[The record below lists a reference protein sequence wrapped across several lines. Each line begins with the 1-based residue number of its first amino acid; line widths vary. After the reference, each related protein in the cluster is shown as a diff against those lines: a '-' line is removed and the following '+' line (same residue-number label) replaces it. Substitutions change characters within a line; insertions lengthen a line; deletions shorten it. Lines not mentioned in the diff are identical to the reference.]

1 MKRRSLSSPWLVGI
15 GQRLAGSVLLAALVA
30 TAPACDPASA
40 GHNHNHHHD
49 DDEVAPQAELT
60 ALAKYVTTP
69 DPAYTWKLRTTV
81 TGTDYTTYFIDMTS
95 QSWRSAAEVDRTVW
109 KHDLMITVP
118 KNRLP
123 GPNILYIT
131 GGSNGGTPPMTP
143 SDTSL
148 SLARLVRAPVI
159 ELKQV
164 PNQPLTFA
172 NHDGM
177 PHTEDGI
184 VAFSWLQAMKTGD
197 PNWSVRF
204 PMVKSAVLAMDTARE
219 FLYSKDGGNLPL
231 DGFVVMGASKRG
243 WTTWLTAAVD
253 PRVVGCVPIV
263 IDVLNVNKFMTQHIE
278 SYGFWALSLYDYY
291 YNHITERIGTKEM
304 NTLLQNEDPYFFRD
318 SLKMPK
324 YIVNATNDQFFLPDG
339 SQNYLA
345 DLQGEKMLRYVQNAD
360 HSLRGSDFL
369 EGIAAFTDGLR
380 RGRPRPS
387 FTWSF
392 EGEDTIRVKTQTA
405 PKEVLLWQA
414 TNRSARD
421 YRLETIGRAW
431 TSTPLTDE
439 GGGVYVAK
447 VARPPAGFTAF
458 FIELAFPSDL
468 AVPHKYSTQVRVTPD
483 VRPFAGIDPRTG
495 KLEGL

>member
-1 MKRRSLSSPWLVGI
+1 MKRRSLSSRWLVGA
-15 GQRLAGSVLLAALVA
+15 GRLLAQSTLLAALVFG
-30 TAPACDPASA
+30 APACDPPPAE
-40 GHNHNHHHD
+40 HHHSHSHD
-49 DDEVAPQAELT
+49 DVPPASPELS
-60 ALAKYVTTP
+60 ALAKYVAAP
-69 DPAYTWKLRTTV
+69 DPVHSYKPRSELKAA
-81 TGTDYTTYFIDMTS
+81 DYTAYFLDMTS
-95 QSWRSAAEVDRTVW
+95 QSWRSEAEVDRTVW
-109 KHDLMITVP
+109 KHDLIIVVP
-118 KNRLP
+118 TSRLP
-123 GPNILYIT
+123 GPSILYIS
-131 GGSNGGTPPMTP
+131 GGSNNNAASTTP
-143 SDTSL
+143 SDTAVA
-148 SLARLVRAPVI
+148 LARMVRAPVV

-164 PNQPLTFA
+164 PNQPLTFT

-204 PMVKSAVLAMDTARE
+204 PMVKSAVRAMDTANE
-219 FLYSKDGGNLPL
+219 FLYGATRGNLAL
-231 DGFVVMGASKRG
+231 DGYVVMGASKRG

-263 IDVLNVNKFMTQHIE
+263 IDVLNVNKFMVQHIE
-278 SYGFWALSLYDYY
+278 SYGFWALSLYDYW

-304 NTLLQNEDPYFFRD
+304 DTLLKNEDPYFFRD

-345 DLQGEKMLRYVQNAD
+345 DLPGEKMLRYVQNAD

-380 RGRPRPS
+380 RGRERPS
-387 FTWSF
+387 YSWTF
-392 EGEDTIRVKTQTA
+392 EGEDTIRVKTKTA

-414 TNRSARD
+414 TNRTARD
-421 YRLETIGRAW
+421 YRLETIGRTW
-431 TSTPLTDE
+431 TSTPLTDQ
-439 GGGVYVAK
+439 GDGVYVAK

-458 FIELAFPSDL
+458 FIELAFPSDIS
-468 AVPHKYSTQVRVTPD
+468 VPHKYSTQVRVTPD